1 MIAPSDRPTQTDVF
15 GLRLADKVLRG
26 HPLDATERRQ
36 WSYRKMSGAANNLL
50 AEAQEALDG
59 QAGAT

>member
-1 MIAPSDRPTQTDVF
+1 MDVV

-36 WSYRKMSGAANNLL
+36 WSYREKSGAADKLL

-59 QAGAT
+59 QAGST